1 MLAGIERIS
10 EVIGEAA
17 DVSRKQ
23 SAAMADL
30 SGVIQN
36 VQAVSVEAAVRARDA
51 SRVATEQTVS
61 LQSLTET
68 SQQLAALADR
78 LRQSISRFAVSRT
91 QEFVIPGSAASLAAR
106 SGG

>member
-36 VQAVSVEAAVRARDA
+36 VRIDPLLYFVKH
-51 SRVATEQTVS
+51 
-61 LQSLTET
+61 QSPPGF
-68 SQQLAALADR
+68 R
-78 LRQSISRFAVSRT
+78 LRT
-91 QEFVIPGSAASLAAR
+91 AAI
-106 SGG
+106 